1 MIMKKLNLWLFLSL
15 FVAAFSLT
23 ACSSSDDS
31 TSEGGGGGNPD
42 APVNPGSL
50 KYAALSGIVT
60 DGYTPMGGVTVTS
73 GTVSVKTGLNGTYTF
88 DKVNVVSG
96 RAVVKF
102 EKEGYASVTRS
113 IPVANEMHL
122 DVAMTNYS
130 EVRTYSSGG
139 GVTTT
144 VRDAQWNKYVTL
156 ELPSGNYK
164 NGNTTYSGQVTASAV
179 YLNPEQVETFANRM
193 PGDLTTD
200 KDQQLVSLGMV
211 SVDLEG
217 ANGEKLELP
226 EGKTA
231 TLTFPVPANA
241 KQTPAT
247 MPLWSFDETTG
258 LWVEEGTAT
267 YDASNNVYVG
277 EVSHFSWHN
286 LDYPEVRATLK
297 VKVVDPN
304 GNPIAYLP
312 VDFDGQRVMYTDG
325 EGFATCVVPSNT
337 KMYVSVKS
345 EDYGNYAMTYS
356 DDNPWGTYDES
367 KIVKKELT
375 LDPQDTKTIELKM
388 PSRASIISGVVTNS
402 GSGSK
407 VCTLHIAYG
416 TMQTTTSVISDLDG
430 KFWLYAPANY
440 KGSAKLVALFG
451 GGIQATQAFEIDGK
465 DKTVNVSVESD
476 SGANGGIFQISGN
489 GVNFKYVV
497 KDALKGTSSLGDGTL
512 NISLTDLDDS
522 KEFDHMTGSM
532 HYISISI
539 PNYDSSKSSFADA
552 EVYFGTEG
560 HGAGRVGLEMKG
572 TLQLTKKGS
581 TYSFK
586 MANVKGTVQ
595 EDQDRNIQWPGIDV
609 TVNAEFSG
617 TVTSE

>member
-1 MIMKKLNLWLFLSL
+1 MKKLNLWLLASL
-15 FVAAFSLT
+15 FVAAFTLS
-23 ACSSSDDS
+23 ACSSDDS
-31 TSEGGGGGNPD
+31 TSGGGGNPG

-73 GTVSVKTGLNGTYTF
+73 GTTSVKTGLNGAYTF

-113 IPVANEMHL
+113 IPVTDEMHL
-122 DVAMTNYS
+122 DVAMTNYG
-130 EVRTYSSGG
+130 EVRTFSSDG
-139 GVTTT
+139 GVTTI
-144 VRDAQWNKYVTL
+144 VRDAQWSKAVTL
-156 ELPSGNYK
+156 TLPSGNYK

-179 YLNPEQVETFANRM
+179 YLNPEQGETFASRM

-200 KDQQLVSLGMV
+200 KADQLVSLGMV
-211 SVDLEG
+211 SVDLQG

-241 KQTPAT
+241 KKTPTT

-297 VKVVDPN
+297 VRVVDPN
-304 GNPIAYLP
+304 DNPIAFLP
-312 VDFDGQRVMYTDG
+312 VDFDGQRVMYTDN
-325 EGFATCVVPSNT
+325 EGYATCVVPSNT
-337 KMYVSVKS
+337 QMYVSVKS
-345 EDYGNYAMTYS
+345 EDYGNYATTYS
-356 DDNPWGTYDES
+356 DDNPWGTYDAS
-367 KIVKKELT
+367 KIVKKDVT
-375 LDPQDTKTIELKM
+375 LDPQSTKTIELKM
-388 PSRASIISGVVTNS
+388 PSRASVISGVVTNS

-407 VCTLHIAYG
+407 VCTLHISYG
-416 TMQTTTSVISDLDG
+416 RMQTTTSVISDLDG

-451 GGIQATQAFEIDGK
+451 GGIQADQEFEIDGN
-465 DKTVNVSVESD
+465 DKTVNVSVNSD
-476 SGANGGIFQISGN
+476 SGANGGVFQVTGDGIS
-489 GVNFKYVV
+489 FKYVV
-497 KDALKGTSSLGDGTL
+497 KDALKGSSSLSDGTL
-512 NISLTDLDDS
+512 NISLIDLDDS

-532 HYISISI
+532 HYVSIAI

-560 HGAGRVGLEMKG
+560 HGAGRVSMNMKG
-572 TLQLTKKGS
+572 TLQLTKNGS
-581 TYSFK
+581 NYSFK

-609 TVNAEFSG
+609 IVNAEFSG